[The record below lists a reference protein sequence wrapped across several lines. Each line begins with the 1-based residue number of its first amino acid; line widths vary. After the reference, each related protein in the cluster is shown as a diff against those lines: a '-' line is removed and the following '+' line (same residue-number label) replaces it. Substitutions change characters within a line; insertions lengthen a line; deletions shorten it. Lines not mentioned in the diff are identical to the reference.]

1 MGMEHTLDR
10 HQAAAAT
17 SRIRGT
23 TRALPV
29 RVPVADSSSRRAD
42 EVPAVGDILV
52 RRVRRD
58 FDGAYASRRLDA
70 GNRILLGDLAAA
82 ADLQAGDRLDCRYR
96 SGRLVLDLHPEGSM
110 VVDKRGRIRFQSGL
124 LHRAGIDRG
133 DRVVVAAARGRV
145 CVTSGNAT
153 SRLEISPKEIS
164 PDVSVSLVNGR
175 KRISPDPQM
184 PRRQRDSGGGRP
196 RRVGRTPH
204 RG

>member
-1 MGMEHTLDR
+1 VGMKPSLDR

-58 FDGAYASRRLDA
+58 FDGAYATKRLDA
-70 GNRILLGDLAAA
+70 RNRILLGDLAAA
-82 ADLQAGDRLDCRYR
+82 AGLRAGDRLDCRYR
-96 SGRLVLDLHPEGSM
+96 SGRLVLDAHPEGST
-110 VVDKRGRIRFQSGL
+110 VVDGRGRIRFHSGL

-145 CVTSGNAT
+145 CVTSGNALALDLLAGPAEL
-153 SRLEISPKEIS
+153 SGVESGQPHECR
-164 PDVSVSLVNGR
+164 PD
-175 KRISPDPQM
+175 DQ
-184 PRRQRDSGGGRP
+184 
-196 RRVGRTPH
+196 VGEGH
-204 RG
+204 SA

>member
-42 EVPAVGDILV
+42 EVPAVGDILD

-58 FDGAYASRRLDA
+58 FDGAYATRRLDA

-82 ADLQAGDRLDCRYR
+82 ADLQAWDRLDCRYR

-110 VVDKRGRIRFQSGL
+110 VVDKRGRIRFHSGL
-124 LHRAGIDRG
+124 LYRAGIDKG
-133 DRVVVAAARGRV
+133 DRVVVVAARGRV
-145 CVTSGNAT
+145 CVTSGNALALDLLAGPAELT
-153 SRLEISPKEIS
+153 
-164 PDVSVSLVNGR
+164 DVEAGHSA
-175 KRISPDPQM
+175 KRRSDHHV
-184 PRRQRDSGGGRP
+184 REGYS
-196 RRVGRTPH
+196 T
-204 RG
+204 